1 MFGFLT
7 KIFGSK
13 REKDLN
19 QLRPY
24 VEEINS
30 KYKEF
35 NLLSN
40 DQIRNEV
47 VKLKE
52 FYSNNISKEREEC
65 KLAKDNLIN
74 NNSIDKVKI
83 RELQL
88 NLTNAKKK
96 LRDKSEK
103 LLMEMLTTA
112 FAIAKDTARRFTELD
127 EIVVTE
133 TPFDRLLISE
143 NRDYIKKK
151 DNNTVTWLT
160 SWDVMGNRKKWNMI
174 HFDVQLMGGI
184 VLHQGKIAEMATG
197 EGKTLVATL
206 AVFLNAL
213 TGDGVHLVTV
223 NDYLSRRDYYLNR
236 PFYEFLGLTIGCLD
250 ITSPGSVE
258 RRNAY
263 LCDIVYGTNNEFGF
277 DYLRDNMAFRE
288 EDCVQRENNYAIIDE
303 VDSVLIDDSR
313 TPLIMSGDYSEGDVE
328 IYKKLQ
334 PEVKKLVEA
343 QTQAVNLFLLKAKD
357 RISKNEKD
365 EETGLA
371 LFRAY
376 RGYPKYRPL
385 VKFLSEPGI
394 KLFLEKTESTYLENN
409 SQRMP
414 EVDQELYFYVEEKFN
429 NVELTDKGY
438 DFLSVRIGDPDFF
451 ILPDVSIDI
460 DRIDNDP
467 SISDEAKKNMR
478 NKIFKNYSLKTNRI
492 HVVQQLLKAY
502 TLFEKNVDYVVL
514 DNRVLI
520 VDESTG
526 RKLEGRRYSDG
537 LHQALEAKEHV
548 EISNLTKTYATI
560 TLQNYFR
567 LYNKLAG
574 MTGTAELEAAEFWDI
589 YKLDVVQIPPNKKI
603 IREDKNDIIYKTKKV
618 KLAAIVE
625 KIVELSKAGRPVL
638 VGTTSV
644 DDSEMLSRM
653 LSLKKIKHQILNA
666 KYHEKE
672 AEIIAHA
679 GESGTVTIA
688 TNMAGRGT
696 DIKLDKKAL
705 EAGGLAIIG
714 TERHNSRRIDKQ
726 LRGRAGRQGD
736 PGSSQIYMSFEDNLL
751 RRTVGIR
758 RAQMFIDSL
767 KDDEVIDSPLV
778 TKTITSAQKK
788 EEENDFGY
796 RKRLLE
802 YDDVLN
808 KQRSKIYEFRKE
820 ALKKEIINSDVFNMI
835 WSVVKNYILLKHND
849 EIQYEDVKRRYKQ
862 ICNFDY
868 PESVESFEDKLD
880 DELLSAIYEDFVKKY
895 KEKCID
901 IDNKIFDLR
910 EPKNRIYKFSVSDD
924 TYNINVEADLVN
936 NKFENVQ
943 LRSEYLMRLIISN
956 ISIFFID
963 TYWQKHLQKM
973 DDLKKSVQNA
983 YYEQN
988 DPLVIFKFESY
999 ELFVE
1004 MLVAINCD
1012 IIKFV
1017 FTCNIDHV
1025 ESQLVDDNIS
1035 IVISKKNETLSSFRK
1050 KMKSLTNG

>member
-143 NRDYIKKK
+143 NRDYIKKR

-236 PFYEFLGLTIGCLD
+236 PFYEFLGVTIGCLD

-880 DELLSAIYEDFVKKY
+880 DELLSSIYEDFVKKY